1 MCHGIPAKNWSCV
14 ICHLFF
20 IYEADLHVHLA
31 NFERLISKQ
40 AISTTSTASTFCKR
54 QLECCSSL
62 YVMVFSHLDI
72 SVTRKMNQTPR
83 YPPMIEQD
91 RALASLVGSLP
102 KLTSLDIS
110 GTHLAGQDEAETD
123 NRCVVSGVFTLS

>member
-1 MCHGIPAKNWSCV
+1 
-14 ICHLFF
+14 
-20 IYEADLHVHLA
+20 
-31 NFERLISKQ
+31 
-40 AISTTSTASTFCKR
+40 
-54 QLECCSSL
+54 
-62 YVMVFSHLDI
+62 MVFSHLDI

-123 NRCVVSGVFTLS
+123 NRCVGILTTSCLLFAPIHQGEDNFHLSIELFNVCCMITMYVYAF

>member
-1 MCHGIPAKNWSCV
+1 MPRNTSKNWSCV

-20 IYEADLHVHLA
+20 LYEADLHVHLA
-31 NFERLISKQ
+31 NFESLISKQ

-54 QLECCSSL
+54 QLECCSLL

-72 SVTRKMNQTPR
+72 SVTRKMNQTTR